1 MIPLLVPPLG
11 RAGRIKKR
19 LLGSN
24 SALKE
29 PFHWQPLDTPDDIRL
44 LEILPSQKAD
54 GILKCRLIRVNGFF
68 SGSGQRL
75 AYQAISHVWNAGGK
89 LVTIEVDEKPC
100 SVTRNVSDVLHEL
113 RRYHFSQQLDPLLV
127 WM

>member
-11 RAGRIKKR
+11 RREANTKR
-19 LLGSN
+19 LLGSGP
-24 SALKE
+24 ALNE

-44 LEILPSQKAD
+44 LEILPSLEAD
-54 GILKCRLIRVNGFF
+54 AILKCRLIRVDGFF
-68 SGSGQRL
+68 SEPTCDF

-89 LVTIEVDEKPC
+89 LVTIEVDRKLC
-100 SVTRNVSDVLHEL
+100 GVTQNVSDVLHEL
-113 RRYHFSQQLDPLLV
+113 RRDHSSQRQDPLRV